1 MAELDV
7 QNNPSDFEKDEF
19 GDWKYDLVT
28 DAVGRSA
35 LDAARD
41 GDPLSEVKRLVEN
54 EHSELQEGYRWFYT
68 RSLTEAAKKGETKAV
83 QRLIE
88 AGVDIHACPP
98 AEMLGSALEQA
109 VLKGRMEVVKIILAA
124 EGKQIAKDC
133 YSEDALDQAVQDA
146 QHDEV
151 NRLIK
156 ARRFVKAAQI
166 NKDQALQHAASLG
179 DMGTARLLVQ
189 CGANANAAAEVA
201 HETALSSAAS
211 GGHLDMVEY
220 LIQNGAEANGS
231 TQYSQ
236 CTPLRGAAGGGH
248 LDVVERLLEL
258 GADPNADGIL
268 RAASSGG
275 HLAVVERLLGAGA
288 SVSGRKQFS
297 SPLQEAALGGHSA
310 VVEILLQAGA
320 DVNAPPVIGS
330 KTALQAAAARADL
343 GLVERLLAAGAD
355 VNVNIGYGEWGYTAL
370 QAAAEGGNIQIVNIL
385 LEAGARADADAWGSA
400 CMSLISAMKGNHDE
414 VFERLVQEV
423 AKEKVEATPGMR
435 RALEVCAETGRVKFI
450 KRLLGL
456 GLLAEQSHGHHR
468 LFTVAAT
475 KGHAEIVKV
484 LLDAGITLEEESD
497 SNRITALQA
506 AVAGGHLVTARV
518 LLSGG
523 ADPSMAAGREEP
535 PLHLACIQGNE
546 QIVQLLID
554 AGADIHAVSYTGKT
568 ILAAAEEGGQQ
579 TITDLLRRKQ
589 AETPTQQKRVTNLDV
604 SKIAKVQLCSTCRGL
619 PVAFFAAKWGSL
631 HSPKWHSSLNS
642 LQASAL
648 NGCPF
653 CMFFWKQL
661 GIETI
666 TLPQPSEV
674 MLFRS
679 SDHMWSQI
687 DEPFPDDIECPQ
699 SLHASFLLS
708 AEPYEGKNISMTQRG
723 YR

>member
-7 QNNPSDFEKDEF
+7 QNNLGDFEKDEF
-19 GDWKYDLVT
+19 GDWRYDLVT
-28 DAVGRSA
+28 DAAGRSA

-41 GDPLSEVKRLVEN
+41 GDPLGEVKRLVEN
-54 EHSELQEGYRWFYT
+54 ERSELQEGCRWFYT
-68 RSLTEAAKKGETKAV
+68 RSFIEAAKRGEIKAV

-88 AGVDIHACPP
+88 AGVDIHACAP

-124 EGKQIAKDC
+124 ETKQIAKDC
-133 YSEDALDQAVQDA
+133 YSAGALDQAVQDA

-151 NRLIK
+151 NRMIK
-156 ARRFVKAAQI
+156 TRSFVKAAQI

-179 DMGTARLLVQ
+179 DMDTARLLVQ

-220 LIQNGAEANGS
+220 LIRNGAETNGS

-258 GADPNADGIL
+258 GADPNADGVL

-297 SPLQEAALGGHSA
+297 SPLQEAALGGYTA
-310 VVEILLQAGA
+310 GVEILLQAGA

-330 KTALQAAAARADL
+330 KTALQAAAARADS
-343 GLVERLLAAGAD
+343 GLFERLLVAGAD

-370 QAAAEGGNIQIVNIL
+370 QAAAEGGNIQILNIL
-385 LEAGARADADAWGSA
+385 LEAGARADLDAWGSA

-423 AKEKVEATPGMR
+423 AKDKVEATPGMR
-435 RALEVCAETGRVKFI
+435 RALEVCAETGRVKFL

-475 KGHAEIVKV
+475 KGHAEIVEV
-484 LLDAGITLEEESD
+484 LLDAGVTLEEGES
-497 SNRITALQA
+497 NWVTALQA

-535 PLHLACIQGNE
+535 PLHLACIGGNE
-546 QIVQLLID
+546 QMVQLLID

-568 ILAAAEEGGQQ
+568 ILAAAEEGGKQ
-579 TITDLLRRKQ
+579 TITDLLKRKQ
-589 AETPTQQKRVTNLDV
+589 AETPTQQKRVTALDV
-604 SKIAKVQLCSTCRGL
+604 SNIAKVQLCSTCRGL
-619 PVAFFAAKWGSL
+619 PVAFFSAKWGSL

-648 NGCPF
+648 KGCPF

-661 GIETI
+661 GIKTI

-679 SDHMWSQI
+679 SDHVWSQI
-687 DEPFPDDIECPQ
+687 DEPFPDDIESPQ

-708 AEPYEGKNISMTQRG
+708 VEPYEGKRISMTQKG
-723 YR
+723 CH